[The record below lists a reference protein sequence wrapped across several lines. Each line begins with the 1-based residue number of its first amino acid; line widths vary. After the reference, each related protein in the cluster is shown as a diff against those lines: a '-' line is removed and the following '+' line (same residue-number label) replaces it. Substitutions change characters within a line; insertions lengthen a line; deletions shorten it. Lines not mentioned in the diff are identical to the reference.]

1 MHYSVETFKLSD
13 WDEIDPREELKPA
26 LESLKTDIVYADVF
40 TKGMPFFTLRADGE
54 IVVIYGMMYGGDGT
68 FLPSVLPSKNMHKH
82 LKKVIKLFYEYFA
95 TYVPR
100 KARRLE
106 AYCDIM
112 DTKALTLA
120 KHFGF
125 DVIGI
130 RHYASA
136 EGHDQAILE
145 RLVLCD
151 SRKVRR

>member
-1 MHYSVETFKLSD
+1 MHYKIEAFKLSD
-13 WDEIDPREELKPA
+13 WDEIEPREELKA
-26 LESLKTDIVYADVF
+26 QLASLKKDVTYAEIYER
-40 TKGMPFFTLRADGE
+40 GMPFFTLRADDE
-54 IVVIYGMMYGGDGT
+54 IIVIYGMMWGGDGT
-68 FLPSVLPSKNMHKH
+68 FIPAVLAGKNMHKH
-82 LKKVIKLFYEYFA
+82 LRKVIPLFYEYFA

-112 DTKALTLA
+112 DTKAMTLA

-125 DVIGI
+125 DIIGI

-151 SRKVRR
+151 SRKVRK

>member
-1 MHYSVETFKLSD
+1 MRYRVDAFKLSD
-13 WDEIDPREELKPA
+13 WDDINPREELKA
-26 LESLKTDIVYADVF
+26 SLASLKKDVTYAEAY
-40 TKGMPFFTLRADGE
+40 TRGMPFFTLRADDE
-54 IVVIYGMMYGGDGT
+54 IIVIYGMMYGGDGT
-68 FLPSVLPSKNMHKH
+68 FIPSVLPSKNMHKH
-82 LKKVIKLFYEYFA
+82 AKKVIKLFYEYFA

-100 KARRLE
+100 NARRLE

-125 DVIGI
+125 DLIGI

-151 SRKVRR
+151 VRKVRK